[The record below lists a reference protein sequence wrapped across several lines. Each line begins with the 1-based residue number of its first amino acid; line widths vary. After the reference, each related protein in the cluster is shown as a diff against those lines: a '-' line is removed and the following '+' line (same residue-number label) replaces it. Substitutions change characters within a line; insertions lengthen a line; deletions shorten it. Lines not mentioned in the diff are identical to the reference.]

1 MGQENHME
9 EMRCEQEKVT
19 PNIAGTD
26 GFFYLCLCVFE
37 KKTGY
42 LVLQVT
48 NTATFMCSI
57 KL

>member
-26 GFFYLCLCVFE
+26 GFFLSVFRCV
-37 KKTGY
+37 
-42 LVLQVT
+42 
-48 NTATFMCSI
+48 
-57 KL
+57 